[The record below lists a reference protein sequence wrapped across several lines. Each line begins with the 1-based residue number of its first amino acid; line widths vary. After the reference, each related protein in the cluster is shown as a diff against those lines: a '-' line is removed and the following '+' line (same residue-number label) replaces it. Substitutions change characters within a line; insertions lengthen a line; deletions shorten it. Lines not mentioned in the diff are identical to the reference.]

1 MVEVGVSGLL
11 GVFKVDVAFLLGG
24 ALERGTPAIL
34 RVCVG
39 EILGFGPWF
48 WPVTDDFSKSEL
60 QYYIQNALEEYWFR
74 FFVVLPF

>member
-1 MVEVGVSGLL
+1 MLPSCWAARS
-11 GVFKVDVAFLLGG
+11 KG
-24 ALERGTPAIL
+24 AHQQSFASAL
-34 RVCVG
+34 G